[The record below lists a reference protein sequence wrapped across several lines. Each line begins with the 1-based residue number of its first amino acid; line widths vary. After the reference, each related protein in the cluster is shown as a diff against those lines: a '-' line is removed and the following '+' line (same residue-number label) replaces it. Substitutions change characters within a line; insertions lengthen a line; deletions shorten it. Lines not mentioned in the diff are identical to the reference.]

1 VREPGPTPFAYHP
14 RFLLTRGAAMSRLIV
29 SLLLVLALLAAAS
42 AGDAKPRDL
51 ILGKWESQDGVSK
64 GVVVEF
70 KDNGTT
76 TATFKGRVTS
86 TGKYKFV
93 EDDVLE
99 FEATF
104 LGAGKKLIS
113 RFRIK
118 ITGDELTQTDLNTKS
133 EKHLKRVQ

>member
-1 VREPGPTPFAYHP
+1 MIR
-14 RFLLTRGAAMSRLIV
+14 LTV
-29 SLLLVLALLAAAS
+29 SLLLVLTLLAAAT
-42 AGDAKPRDL
+42 AGDPKPKDQ
-51 ILGKWESQDGVSK
+51 ILGKWESQDGLSK

-70 KDNGTT
+70 KDDGTT

-93 EDDVLE
+93 EDDVME

-104 LGAGKKLIS
+104 LGAGKKLVS

-118 ITGDELTQTDLNTKS
+118 IMGDELTQTDLNTKS
-133 EKHLKRVQ
+133 EKHLKRVK